1 MIDVAEVNQWRWL
14 EESGQWLENVD
25 RTHLVLAIGKPEL
38 QKKIQWSIAVDGLQG
53 GRPPQE
59 AEQAQVQRHL
69 EDGEAQLADEGVREG
84 RQAQRRNGAL

>member
-1 MIDVAEVNQWRWL
+1 MKNPLARSW
-14 EESGQWLENVD
+14 NV
-25 RTHLVLAIGKPEL
+25 L
-38 QKKIQWSIAVDGLQG
+38 WSIAANGLQG

-84 RQAQRRNGAL
+84 RQAQRRNGALFFFEA